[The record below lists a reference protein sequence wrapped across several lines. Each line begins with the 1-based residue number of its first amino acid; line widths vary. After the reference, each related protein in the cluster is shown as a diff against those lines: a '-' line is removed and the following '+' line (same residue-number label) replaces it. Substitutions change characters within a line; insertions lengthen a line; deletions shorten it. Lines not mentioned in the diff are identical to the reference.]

1 MPHVVVKLWPGKSEQ
16 QKARLSEAIVK
27 DVMNVL
33 NYGEESVSVAIEE
46 VKSEDWAEKVYKP
59 DIQNKCEEPY
69 KKPGYDPSDL

>member
-1 MPHVVVKLWPGKSEQ
+1 MPHVIVKLWPGKSER

-27 DVMNVL
+27 DVVSVL

-46 VKSEDWAEKVYKP
+46 VKPEDWAEKVYKP
-59 DIQNKCEEPY
+59 DIQNKWEGLY

>member
-16 QKARLSEAIVK
+16 QKARLTEAIVN

-46 VKSEDWAEKVYKP
+46 VKPEDWAEKVYKP
-59 DIQNKCEEPY
+59 DIQNKWEELF